1 VPVHAK
7 NFKSQNRRFL
17 GGLEP
22 YDYLKIFKMYFFSM
36 KFDFIWRCG
45 SIITCYVQKHE
56 IEIIEVKVWG
66 PRVTCL
72 KIKVF
77 KMHPIMDEV
86 GTNVSHSL
94 RNTILIA
101 FFTSKRYKVH
111 LVQNETTRI
120 LVRKYGHSTLW
131 YCMSSLCRLYV
142 VSMSSLCC
150 LYVVSISVCFIPVV
164 S

>member
-1 VPVHAK
+1 MRT
-7 NFKSQNRRFL
+7 KSDL
-17 GGLEP
+17 
-22 YDYLKIFKMYFFSM
+22 
-36 KFDFIWRCG
+36 
-45 SIITCYVQKHE
+45 
-56 IEIIEVKVWG
+56 
-66 PRVTCL
+66 L

-86 GTNVSHSL
+86 GTNVSHSS

-101 FFTSKRYKVH
+101 FFTSKQYKVH

-142 VSMSSLCC
+142 VSMSSLCR
-150 LYVVSISVCFIPVV
+150 LYYSMFHPGSIIMCYVQYFPCQNVLCPLSPYQIFKNIIFLNFTLFKKGDKMAESTVPSGNKFILLC
-164 S
+164 